1 MFTRAVISAAVVLL
15 IATPMLSHGARSQ
28 TVPPP
33 TPFVDI
39 GESMFYGEI
48 AWLYENGVTNGCGAT
63 RFCPDGVVT
72 RGQIAAFLARMMNL
86 PATTQDF
93 FTDDTGSIF
102 EADINRV
109 AAARVTRG
117 CGGGRFCPNEPVTR
131 DQMAALLVRSNGI
144 DVRIAY
150 DFFSDDSDS
159 EHEPAINRLA
169 TVGITRGCAEALY
182 CPTSVVTREQMAA
195 FLYRTADRV
204 GTPTPGATAEP
215 TPGTTSA
222 PSASAT
228 PRPTTQPSAAPTT
241 QPSAAPTTAPTP
253 TPTPAPT
260 VAPAP
265 TTAPLPPTPPIAGV
279 AGYGA
284 ATRGGAGGAVI
295 AVTNLNDSG
304 AGSLRAALE
313 AKGPRTIVFT
323 VAGTIRLG
331 GDLRITEPFVTVDAG
346 TAPGPVVL
354 RDGMVLVTTHDVIL
368 RHLRIR
374 PGDQVGTPSEV
385 DALSINGLSGEAYN
399 VVIDHVTMLWG
410 PDIGGL
416 SILGNVHDVTVQ
428 YSIMG
433 EGLYLSRHPEAVPAQ
448 DGHSMGA
455 SIFQLRENVTPPT
468 RLTFHHNLFTTSDQ
482 RMPVVQGA
490 ECVDLVNNVIYNW
503 GNKGLH
509 GNPRGLNAVNNWFRA
524 GPETSTHLVYQWQ
537 QHSANPNP
545 YPDSVYLAGN
555 EADGFGYAVEAPS
568 GVLRT
573 SPACGGLSVSTESAN
588 AAYATVIASAG
599 ATLPVRDAVDQR
611 VIGNVVNRTGTFFNG
626 AGQPAPNPSD

>member
-1 MFTRAVISAAVVLL
+1 VRPKFVPRFRNSRPSSEASAGAIPRPDLGEWKVV
-15 IATPMLSHGARSQ
+15 
-28 TVPPP
+28 
-33 TPFVDI
+33 
-39 GESMFYGEI
+39 
-48 AWLYENGVTNGCGAT
+48 
-63 RFCPDGVVT
+63 
-72 RGQIAAFLARMMNL
+72 
-86 PATTQDF
+86 
-93 FTDDTGSIF
+93 
-102 EADINRV
+102 
-109 AAARVTRG
+109 
-117 CGGGRFCPNEPVTR
+117 
-131 DQMAALLVRSNGI
+131 ALLVLL
-144 DVRIAY
+144 V
-150 DFFSDDSDS
+150 
-159 EHEPAINRLA
+159 PAILTPLIVIAGNEATLTVRGERVAGSELQIRGDEFGSRVEVTFRWDGKERDWLPPVRTNHDGEFVTTVTIPGRLPGGTYTLTA
-169 TVGITRGCAEALY
+169 RVIEQEHGESR
-182 CPTSVVTREQMAA
+182 VQRE
-195 FLYRTADRV
+195 
-204 GTPTPGATAEP
+204 ATAEVEL
-215 TPGTTSA
+215 TSA
-222 PSASAT
+222 ALADSPPLVPPSASAT

-626 AGQPAPNPSD
+626 AGQPAPNPYWP